1 MFSIKKL
8 TKSAEG
14 TLTRLAEPKSI
25 DDAVIPS
32 KILRGAKGIAFIT
45 IAKAGFVFSGS
56 AGAGIVIAKLPN
68 GSWSGPTSVGVG
80 GMGWGAQIGASL
92 TESVIIL
99 NTSAAVKAFSGKGQI
114 KFGGNLSLAAGPV
127 GRDAE
132 ASVNAGD
139 GGVAACYSYSHTKGL
154 FAGVSLQGV
163 ILFEREKDNKTFY
176 GVKVSSKDILQGSV
190 TAPHS
195 RDLDKLYAA
204 LGKYCG
210 NKPLS
215 KRVSKK
221 MSTPTG
227 RPRPLQIFRTQIPL
241 SRLRP
246 RILDQLRTRRHRLVV
261 PETISPKAGKQCTL
275 LMVRLTIGTRA
286 PTRQRGKSQ
295 RLEERVPHLPHQGQ
309 ARKHSAIC

>member
-1 MFSIKKL
+1 
-8 TKSAEG
+8 
-14 TLTRLAEPKSI
+14 
-25 DDAVIPS
+25 
-32 KILRGAKGIAFIT
+32 
-45 IAKAGFVFSGS
+45 
-56 AGAGIVIAKLPN
+56 
-68 GSWSGPTSVGVG
+68 
-80 GMGWGAQIGASL
+80 MGRSDRSL

-221 MSTPTG
+221 DVDTNWASAPAADFSYADPALAAAASDIGPTAYAEAPASSAGNDLPKGWKAVYTADGETYYWNESTN
-227 RPRPLQIFRTQIPL
+227 
-241 SRLRP
+241 
-246 RILDQLRTRRHRLVV
+246 
-261 PETISPKAGKQCTL
+261 ETAWEKPKAG
-275 LMVRLTIGTRA
+275 GASA
-286 PTRQRGKSQ
+286 PPPPPRPG
-295 RLEERVPHLPHQGQ
+295 
-309 ARKHSAIC
+309 A